1 MSNNFLLKRWYKI
14 FDKNKYRDIKNE
26 KRLADNVKYYNS
38 RIYNQILEIQK
49 KIENNKELSF
59 LHSGLLGDVLWSLPT
74 IKELS
79 KSHKCKLYIQIDK
92 PMPIDFSASPR
103 NVYLNK
109 RTADLILPLLRNQ
122 DFLDTVDIY
131 KDEKID
137 INLDLFRDI
146 PINLTFYSSRWFS
159 HICGININ
167 IEDTFLSVKPHNLIK
182 NKIIVHR
189 SPRYKG
195 YRNAYINYKFLKNTK
210 NLLCIGLKDEFQ
222 DLKKEINNLEFHD
235 CKDFLEM
242 AEIIKAS
249 KFYIGSMS
257 PQHIIAEALKVPR
270 LLEASP
276 VFPIVFPIGPNAFD
290 AYHQNHFEKFFK
302 ILNEKKN

>member
-1 MSNNFLLKRWYKI
+1 MSNNFSTKLWYK
-14 FDKNKYRDIKNE
+14 FFNNEKYIDLKNE
-26 KRLADNVKYYNS
+26 KRTSDRVKYYNS
-38 RIYNQILEIQK
+38 RIYAQILEIQK

-59 LHSGLLGDVLWSLPT
+59 LHSGRIGDVIYSLPT

-79 KSHKCKLYIQIDK
+79 KSHKCKLYVQIEK
-92 PMPIDFSASPR
+92 PILGPFEASR
-103 NVYLNK
+103 KVFINK
-109 RTADLILPLLRNQ
+109 RCGDLILPLLRNQ
-122 DFLDTVDIY
+122 DFLETVNIY

-146 PINLTFYSSRWFS
+146 PINHSFYSSRWFS
-159 HICGININ
+159 HICGVNIN
-167 IEDTFLSVKPHNLIK
+167 VENTFLSVKPNDLIK
-182 NKIIVHR
+182 NKIIVGR
-189 SPRYKG
+189 SSR

-222 DLKKEINNLEFHD
+222 DSKKDINDLEFHE

-249 KFYIGSMS
+249 KFFIGNMSLQYIIS
-257 PQHIIAEALKVPR
+257 EALKVPR

-276 VFPIVFPIGPNAFD
+276 DYPVAFPVGPNAFD
-290 AYHQNHFEKFFK
+290 AYHQIHFEKFFSY
-302 ILNEKKN
+302 LNKS

>member
-1 MSNNFLLKRWYKI
+1 MSNNFLTKLWYKI
-14 FDKNKYRDIKNE
+14 FNKEKYIDLKNE
-26 KRLADNVKYYNS
+26 KRTSDRVKYYNS
-38 RIYNQILEIQK
+38 RIYAQILEIQK

-59 LHSGLLGDVLWSLPT
+59 LHSGRLGDLIYSLAT

-79 KSHKCKLYIQIDK
+79 KSHKCKLYIQIEK
-92 PMPIDFSASPR
+92 PILGPYDSSRKVFI
-103 NVYLNK
+103 NK
-109 RTADLILPLLRNQ
+109 RCGDLILPLLRNQ
-122 DFLDTVDIY
+122 DFLDAVNIY

-146 PINLTFYSSRWFS
+146 PISLSFYSSRWFS

-167 IEDTFLSVKPHNLIK
+167 VENTFLSVKPHELIK
-182 NKIIVHR
+182 NRIIVGR
-189 SPRYKG
+189 SSR

-210 NLLCIGLKDEFQ
+210 NLLCIGLEEEFQ
-222 DLKKEINNLEFHD
+222 DSKKDINDLEFHE

-249 KFYIGSMS
+249 KFFIGNMSLQYIIS
-257 PQHIIAEALKVPR
+257 EALKVPR

-276 VFPIVFPIGPNAFD
+276 DYPVAFPVGSNAFD
-290 AYHQNHFEKFFK
+290 AYHQNHFEKFFRY
-302 ILNEKKN
+302 LNKS

>member
-1 MSNNFLLKRWYKI
+1 MLNNFFLKLWYKV
-14 FDKNKYRDIKNE
+14 FDKKKYQDIKYKN
-26 KRLADNVKYYNS
+26 KLADKVKYYNS
-38 RIYNQILEIQK
+38 HIYNQILEIEK

-59 LHSGLLGDVLWSLPT
+59 LHSGRLGDLIYSLAT

-79 KSHKCKLYIQIDK
+79 KTHKCRLYIQVEKPKIGPHDSSRKTFIDK
-92 PMPIDFSASPR
+92 R
-103 NVYLNK
+103 CG
-109 RTADLILPLLRNQ
+109 DLILPLLRNQ
-122 DFLDTVDIY
+122 DFLETVNIY

-146 PINLTFYSSRWFS
+146 PINHSFYSSRWFS

-167 IEDTFLSVKPHNLIK
+167 VENTFLSVKPHDLIK
-182 NKIIVHR
+182 NKIIVGR
-189 SPRYKG
+189 SPR

-222 DLKKEINNLEFHD
+222 DTKEDVNNLEFHE

-249 KFYIGSMS
+249 KFFIGNMSLQYIIS
-257 PQHIIAEALKVPR
+257 EALKVPR

-276 VFPIVFPIGPNAFD
+276 DYPVAFPAGPNAFD
-290 AYHQNHFEKFFK
+290 AYHQIHFEKFFRY
-302 ILNEKKN
+302 LNKS

>member
-1 MSNNFLLKRWYKI
+1 MSNNFLTKLWYKI
-14 FDKNKYRDIKNE
+14 FNKEKYIDLKNE
-26 KRLADNVKYYNS
+26 KRTSDRVKYYNS
-38 RIYNQILEIQK
+38 RIYAQILEIQK

-59 LHSGLLGDVLWSLPT
+59 LHSGRLGDLIYSLAT

-79 KSHKCKLYIQIDK
+79 KSHKCKLYIQIEK
-92 PMPIDFSASPR
+92 PILGPYDSSRKVFI
-103 NVYLNK
+103 NK
-109 RTADLILPLLRNQ
+109 RCGDLILPLLRNQ
-122 DFLDTVDIY
+122 DFLDAVNIY

-146 PINLTFYSSRWFS
+146 PISLSFYSSRWFS

-167 IEDTFLSVKPHNLIK
+167 VENTFLSVKPHELIK
-182 NKIIVHR
+182 NRIIVGR
-189 SPRYKG
+189 SSR

-210 NLLCIGLKDEFQ
+210 NLLCIGLEEEFQ
-222 DLKKEINNLEFHD
+222 DSKKDINDLEFHE

-249 KFYIGSMS
+249 KFFIGNMSLQYIIS
-257 PQHIIAEALKVPR
+257 EALKVPR

-276 VFPIVFPIGPNAFD
+276 DFPAAFPVGPNAFD
-290 AYHQNHFEKFFK
+290 AYHQNHFEKFFTN
-302 ILNEKKN
+302 LNKS

>member
-1 MSNNFLLKRWYKI
+1 MLNNFFTKLWYK
-14 FDKNKYRDIKNE
+14 FFNKEKYIDLKNE
-26 KRLADNVKYYNS
+26 KRTSDRFKYYNS
-38 RIYNQILEIQK
+38 RIYAQILEIQK

-59 LHSGLLGDVLWSLPT
+59 LHSGRLGDLIYSLAT

-79 KSHKCKLYIQIDK
+79 KSHKCKLYVQIEK
-92 PMPIDFSASPR
+92 PILGSHDSSRKVFI
-103 NVYLNK
+103 NK
-109 RTADLILPLLRNQ
+109 RCGDLILPLLRNQ
-122 DFLDTVDIY
+122 DFLDVVNIY

-146 PINLTFYSSRWFS
+146 PISLSFYSSRWFS

-167 IEDTFLSVKPHNLIK
+167 VENTFLSVKPHELIK
-182 NKIIVHR
+182 NRIIVGR
-189 SPRYKG
+189 SSR

-210 NLLCIGLKDEFQ
+210 NLLCIGLEEEFQ
-222 DLKKEINNLEFHD
+222 DSKKDINDLEFHE

-249 KFYIGSMS
+249 KFFIGNMSLQYIIS
-257 PQHIIAEALKVPR
+257 EALKVPR

-276 VFPIVFPIGPNAFD
+276 DFPAAFPVGPNAFD
-290 AYHQNHFEKFFK
+290 AYHQNHFEKFFTN
-302 ILNEKKN
+302 LNKS

>member
-1 MSNNFLLKRWYKI
+1 MLNNFLLKLWYKA
-14 FDKNKYRDIKNE
+14 FDKSKYLDIKN
-26 KRLADNVKYYNS
+26 KNRLIKNVKYYNS
-38 RIYNQILEIQK
+38 KIYSQIVDIQK
-49 KIENNKELSF
+49 KIDNNKELSF
-59 LHSGLLGDVLWSLPT
+59 LHSGQLGDLIYSLAT

-79 KSHKCKLYIQIDK
+79 KTHKCKLYIQINK
-92 PMPIDFSASPR
+92 PMSLEYGSLPKKVFLSKKSG
-103 NVYLNK
+103 
-109 RTADLILPLLRNQ
+109 DLILPLLKNQ
-122 DFLDTVDIY
+122 NFLASVDIY
-131 KDEKID
+131 NGEKID

-146 PINLTFYSSRWFS
+146 PINLSFYSSRWFS

-189 SPRYKG
+189 SPRSR

-222 DLKKEINNLEFHD
+222 DLKKDINDLEFHD

-276 VFPIVFPIGPNAFD
+276 VFPVVFPIGPNAFD

-302 ILNEKKN
+302 DLNKL

>member
-1 MSNNFLLKRWYKI
+1 MSNNFLTKLWYKI
-14 FDKNKYRDIKNE
+14 FNKGKYIDLKNE
-26 KRLADNVKYYNS
+26 KRTSDRVKYYNS
-38 RIYNQILEIQK
+38 SIYAQILEIQK
-49 KIENNKELSF
+49 KIEDNKELSF
-59 LHSGLLGDVLWSLPT
+59 LHSGRLGDLIYSLAT

-79 KSHKCKLYIQIDK
+79 KSHKCRLYIQVEK
-92 PMPIDFSASPR
+92 PMIGYDDPSRKVF
-103 NVYLNK
+103 VNK
-109 RTADLILPLLRNQ
+109 KSGDLILPLLRNQ
-122 DFLDTVDIY
+122 DFLETVNIY

-146 PINLTFYSSRWFS
+146 PINHSFYSSRWFS

-167 IEDTFLSVKPHNLIK
+167 VENTFLSVKPHDLIK
-182 NKIIVHR
+182 NKIIVGR
-189 SPRYKG
+189 SPR

-222 DLKKEINNLEFHD
+222 DSKKYINNLEFHD

-249 KFYIGSMS
+249 KFFIGNMSFQYIIS
-257 PQHIIAEALKVPR
+257 EALKVPR

-276 VFPIVFPIGPNAFD
+276 DYPVAFPVGPNAFD
-290 AYHQNHFEKFFK
+290 AYHQNHFEKFFGD
-302 ILNEKKN
+302 LNKS

>member
-1 MSNNFLLKRWYKI
+1 MLNNFFTKLWYK
-14 FDKNKYRDIKNE
+14 FFNKEKYIDLKNE
-26 KRLADNVKYYNS
+26 KRTSDRFKYYNS
-38 RIYNQILEIQK
+38 RIYAQILEIQK

-59 LHSGLLGDVLWSLPT
+59 LHSGRLGDLIYSLAT

-79 KSHKCKLYIQIDK
+79 KSHKCKLYIQIEK
-92 PMPIDFSASPR
+92 PILGPYDSSRKVFI
-103 NVYLNK
+103 NK
-109 RTADLILPLLRNQ
+109 RCGDLILPLLRNQ
-122 DFLDTVDIY
+122 DFLDVVNIY

-146 PINLTFYSSRWFS
+146 PISLSFYSSRWFS

-167 IEDTFLSVKPHNLIK
+167 VENTFLSVKPHELIK
-182 NKIIVHR
+182 NRIIVGR
-189 SPRYKG
+189 SSR

-210 NLLCIGLKDEFQ
+210 NLLCIGLEEEFQ
-222 DLKKEINNLEFHD
+222 DSKKDINDLEFHE

-249 KFYIGSMS
+249 KFFIGNMSLQYIIS
-257 PQHIIAEALKVPR
+257 EALKVPR

-276 VFPIVFPIGPNAFD
+276 DFPAAFPVGPNAFD
-290 AYHQNHFEKFFK
+290 AYHQNHFEKFFAN
-302 ILNEKKN
+302 LNKS

>member
-1 MSNNFLLKRWYKI
+1 MSNNFLTKLWYKI
-14 FDKNKYRDIKNE
+14 FNKEKYIDLKNE
-26 KRLADNVKYYNS
+26 KRTSDRVKYYNS
-38 RIYNQILEIQK
+38 RIYAQILEIQK

-59 LHSGLLGDVLWSLPT
+59 LHSGRLGDLIYSLAT

-79 KSHKCKLYIQIDK
+79 KSHKCKLYVQIEK
-92 PMPIDFSASPR
+92 PILGSHDSSRKVFI
-103 NVYLNK
+103 NK
-109 RTADLILPLLRNQ
+109 RCGDLILPLLRNQ
-122 DFLDTVDIY
+122 DFLDAVNIY

-146 PINLTFYSSRWFS
+146 PISLSFYSSRWFS

-167 IEDTFLSVKPHNLIK
+167 VENTFLSVKPHELIK
-182 NKIIVHR
+182 NRIIVGR
-189 SPRYKG
+189 SSR

-210 NLLCIGLKDEFQ
+210 NLLCIGLEEEFQ
-222 DLKKEINNLEFHD
+222 DSKKDINDLEFHE

-249 KFYIGSMS
+249 KFFIGNMSLQYIIS
-257 PQHIIAEALKVPR
+257 EALKVPR

-276 VFPIVFPIGPNAFD
+276 DFPAAFPVGPNAFD
-290 AYHQNHFEKFFK
+290 AYHQNHFEKFFAN
-302 ILNEKKN
+302 LNKS

>member
-1 MSNNFLLKRWYKI
+1 MSNNFLLKLWYKI

-38 RIYNQILEIQK
+38 QIYNQILEIQK

-59 LHSGLLGDVLWSLPT
+59 LHSGRLGDLIYSLAT

-79 KSHKCKLYIQIDK
+79 KSHKCKLYVQIEK
-92 PMPIDFSASPR
+92 PILGSHDSSRKVFI
-103 NVYLNK
+103 NK
-109 RTADLILPLLRNQ
+109 RCGDLILPLLRNQ
-122 DFLDTVDIY
+122 DFLDAVNIY

-146 PINLTFYSSRWFS
+146 PISLSFYSSRWFS

-167 IEDTFLSVKPHNLIK
+167 VENTFLSVKPHELIK
-182 NKIIVHR
+182 NRIIVGR
-189 SPRYKG
+189 SSR

-210 NLLCIGLKDEFQ
+210 NLLCIGLEEEFQ
-222 DLKKEINNLEFHD
+222 DSKKDINDLEFHE

-249 KFYIGSMS
+249 KFFIGNMSLQYIIS
-257 PQHIIAEALKVPR
+257 EALKVPR

-276 VFPIVFPIGPNAFD
+276 DFPAAFPVGPNAFD
-290 AYHQNHFEKFFK
+290 AYHQNHFEKFFRD
-302 ILNEKKN
+302 LNKS

>member
-1 MSNNFLLKRWYKI
+1 MLNNFFTKLWYK
-14 FDKNKYRDIKNE
+14 FFNKEKYIDLKNE
-26 KRLADNVKYYNS
+26 KRTSDRFKYYNS
-38 RIYNQILEIQK
+38 RIYAQILEIQK

-59 LHSGLLGDVLWSLPT
+59 LHSGRLGDLIYSLAT

-79 KSHKCKLYIQIDK
+79 KSHKCKLYVQIEK
-92 PMPIDFSASPR
+92 PILGSHDSSRKVFI
-103 NVYLNK
+103 NK
-109 RTADLILPLLRNQ
+109 RCGDLILPLLRNQ
-122 DFLDTVDIY
+122 DFLDAVNIY

-146 PINLTFYSSRWFS
+146 PISLSFYSSRWFS

-167 IEDTFLSVKPHNLIK
+167 VENTFLSVKPHELIK
-182 NKIIVHR
+182 NRIIVGR
-189 SPRYKG
+189 SSR

-210 NLLCIGLKDEFQ
+210 NLLCIGLEEEFQ
-222 DLKKEINNLEFHD
+222 DSKKDINDLEFHE

-249 KFYIGSMS
+249 KFFIGNMSLQYIIS
-257 PQHIIAEALKVPR
+257 EALKVPR

-276 VFPIVFPIGPNAFD
+276 DFPAAFPVGPNAFD
-290 AYHQNHFEKFFK
+290 AYHQNHFEKFFTN
-302 ILNEKKN
+302 LNKS

>member
-1 MSNNFLLKRWYKI
+1 MLNNFFTKLWYK
-14 FDKNKYRDIKNE
+14 FFNKEKYIDLKNE
-26 KRLADNVKYYNS
+26 KRTSDRFKYYNS
-38 RIYNQILEIQK
+38 RIYAQILEIQK

-59 LHSGLLGDVLWSLPT
+59 LHSGRLGDLIYSLAT

-79 KSHKCKLYIQIDK
+79 KSHKCKLYVQIEK
-92 PMPIDFSASPR
+92 PILGPYDSSRKVFI
-103 NVYLNK
+103 NK
-109 RTADLILPLLRNQ
+109 RCGDLILPLLRNQ
-122 DFLDTVDIY
+122 DFLDAVNIY

-146 PINLTFYSSRWFS
+146 PISLSFYSSRWFS

-167 IEDTFLSVKPHNLIK
+167 VENTFLSVKPHELIK
-182 NKIIVHR
+182 NRIIVGR
-189 SPRYKG
+189 SSR

-210 NLLCIGLKDEFQ
+210 NLLCIGLEEEFQ
-222 DLKKEINNLEFHD
+222 DSKKDINDLEFHE

-249 KFYIGSMS
+249 KFFIGNMSLQYIIS
-257 PQHIIAEALKVPR
+257 EALKVPR

-276 VFPIVFPIGPNAFD
+276 DFPAAFPVGPNAFD
-290 AYHQNHFEKFFK
+290 AYHQNHFEKFFTN
-302 ILNEKKN
+302 LNKS